1 VGIKYEYD
9 TKTPGKLAAMGIVM
23 KRRDNAPI
31 TKVVYGG
38 VLDEILLNKNVQAAA
53 SFVRSSLMKLVDG
66 DVPIEQLIIS
76 KTLRGSYVNPD
87 SIVHAALAKRMR
99 ERDPG
104 SAPQINDRVQYAF
117 VVTDNPKALQA
128 DRVEDPKF
136 IQENNLPL
144 DYAFYIKSQITE
156 PVKQLFSLVVHELP
170 GARTMALTP
179 RDNTPEAKKKA
190 QKSREDEV
198 TRLLFQPA
206 LDKIAQ
212 KGSNMRDM
220 RSFFAAM

>member
-1 VGIKYEYD
+1 
-9 TKTPGKLAAMGIVM
+9 
-23 KRRDNAPI
+23 
-31 TKVVYGG
+31 
-38 VLDEILLNKNVQAAA
+38 
-53 SFVRSSLMKLVDG
+53 
-66 DVPIEQLIIS
+66 
-76 KTLRGSYVNPD
+76 
-87 SIVHAALAKRMR
+87 MR

-136 IQENNLPL
+136 IQENKLPL

-179 RDNTPEAKKKA
+179 RQYTRSQKKA

-198 TRLLFQPA
+198 TASSSNRLWT
-206 LDKIAQ
+206 
-212 KGSNMRDM
+212 R
-220 RSFFAAM
+220 

>member
-1 VGIKYEYD
+1 VNLFH
-9 TKTPGKLAAMGIVM
+9 TPFLRIL

-104 SAPQINDRVQYAF
+104 LPQINDRVQYAF

-128 DRVEDPKF
+128 DRGRP
-136 IQENNLPL
+136 
-144 DYAFYIKSQITE
+144 
-156 PVKQLFSLVVHELP
+156 
-170 GARTMALTP
+170 
-179 RDNTPEAKKKA
+179 
-190 QKSREDEV
+190 
-198 TRLLFQPA
+198 
-206 LDKIAQ
+206 
-212 KGSNMRDM
+212 
-220 RSFFAAM
+220 

>member
-1 VGIKYEYD
+1 
-9 TKTPGKLAAMGIVM
+9 M
-23 KRRDNAPI
+23 
-31 TKVVYGG
+31 

-76 KTLRGSYVNPD
+76 KTLRGSYVNPTP
-87 SIVHAALAKRMR
+87 SSMPLAKRMR

-136 IQENNLPL
+136 IQ
-144 DYAFYIKSQITE
+144 
-156 PVKQLFSLVVHELP
+156 
-170 GARTMALTP
+170 RTNYP
-179 RDNTPEAKKKA
+179 
-190 QKSREDEV
+190 
-198 TRLLFQPA
+198 
-206 LDKIAQ
+206 
-212 KGSNMRDM
+212 
-220 RSFFAAM
+220 